1 MEDFG
6 LKVQILVQIHVV
18 WAAGHWK
25 QEGGGCVEGNV
36 YVEIAILNFLDL
48 HCVVGDVHGVDPG
61 VLQHLAADVDIQ
73 VLSPFDDA
81 V

>member
-1 MEDFG
+1 MWRSHTGVHKQSQGGVRMEDFG

-36 YVEIAILNFLDL
+36 YVEIAILNFLDRKS
-48 HCVVGDVHGVDPG
+48 VV
-61 VLQHLAADVDIQ
+61 
-73 VLSPFDDA
+73 
-81 V
+81 